1 MQFRLPGNQFPD
13 NSQIVRAELEF
24 NFFIR
29 QYSAVQLPDSA
40 AESLP
45 AQGYGVR
52 KSSVKIKNGGFDHQ
66 PYPTC
71 RQRPVQ
77 GESRA
82 GIVMMKLNRQDVSS
96 RAERSTFH
104 SRSLSKSLMYGKTP
118 KEYLSLWSVIALGIG
133 SMVGAGIFALMGQAT
148 LMAGKNVYWSFF
160 LGGVAALLSGYTY
173 AKLGSRYPGSGGIMD
188 YFNEAFSHKTL
199 SGALTLI
206 YLGTLVITVALVA
219 KSFGAYASRLFL
231 PDRAVTIYSTALFA
245 SVAILLL
252 GALNMGGARAVGKSE
267 VIMVAFKLLI
277 LTVLMLA
284 SFGSSV
290 PVGADSI
297 PVKGLDGLLGSVGLT
312 FFAFAG
318 YGMMA
323 NTAGNLKNP
332 SKTLPRAIFLAIG
345 LVLVLYLILSYVVLS
360 NVPATSLE
368 SHTETA
374 VAQAAYPVLGMWG
387 FMAVSVAALIATASA
402 INATMFSML
411 DISRALARN
420 GQLGAIFKQPFWGH
434 GTEGFFY
441 LLLGILVMTNAFNLV
456 AIANLAG
463 ACFLISYLAVFVAHW
478 RLRKETRGNV
488 LLIILGFLLM
498 LFILGAFFYQ
508 MFFSQPYLIPLIV
521 LFVAACFIL
530 EFLIRRKIA
539 KNAPKVS

>member
-1 MQFRLPGNQFPD
+1 
-13 NSQIVRAELEF
+13 
-24 NFFIR
+24 
-29 QYSAVQLPDSA
+29 
-40 AESLP
+40 
-45 AQGYGVR
+45 
-52 KSSVKIKNGGFDHQ
+52 
-66 PYPTC
+66 
-71 RQRPVQ
+71 
-77 GESRA
+77 
-82 GIVMMKLNRQDVSS
+82 
-96 RAERSTFH
+96 
-104 SRSLSKSLMYGKTP
+104 
-118 KEYLSLWSVIALGIG
+118 
-133 SMVGAGIFALMGQAT
+133 
-148 LMAGKNVYWSFF
+148 
-160 LGGVAALLSGYTY
+160 
-173 AKLGSRYPGSGGIMD
+173 MD

-290 PVGADSI
+290 PVGADPI

-332 SKTLPRAIFLAIG
+332 SRTLPRAIFMAIG
-345 LVLVLYLILSYVVLS
+345 LVLALYLILSYVVLS

-420 GQLGAIFKQPFWGH
+420 GQLGAILNSLSGA
-434 GTEGFFY
+434 TERRVFSIF
-441 LLLGILVMTNAFNLV
+441 
-456 AIANLAG
+456 AG
-463 ACFLISYLAVFVAHW
+463 DSGDDECL
-478 RLRKETRGNV
+478 
-488 LLIILGFLLM
+488 
-498 LFILGAFFYQ
+498 
-508 MFFSQPYLIPLIV
+508 
-521 LFVAACFIL
+521 
-530 EFLIRRKIA
+530 
-539 KNAPKVS
+539 

>member
-1 MQFRLPGNQFPD
+1 
-13 NSQIVRAELEF
+13 
-24 NFFIR
+24 
-29 QYSAVQLPDSA
+29 
-40 AESLP
+40 
-45 AQGYGVR
+45 
-52 KSSVKIKNGGFDHQ
+52 
-66 PYPTC
+66 
-71 RQRPVQ
+71 
-77 GESRA
+77 
-82 GIVMMKLNRQDVSS
+82 
-96 RAERSTFH
+96 
-104 SRSLSKSLMYGKTP
+104 MYGKTP

-332 SKTLPRAIFLAIG
+332 SKTLPKAIFLAIG
-345 LVLVLYLILSYVVLS
+345 LVLALYLILSYVVLS

-368 SHTETA
+368 SHT
-374 VAQAAYPVLGMWG
+374 VLGMWG

-478 RLRKETRGNV
+478 RLRKETQGNV

-498 LFILGAFFYQ
+498 LFIMGAFFYQ

-530 EFLIRRKIA
+530 EFLIRRKMA
-539 KNAPKVS
+539 KNAPRVS

>member
-1 MQFRLPGNQFPD
+1 MM
-13 NSQIVRAELEF
+13 ELQE
-24 NFFIR
+24 
-29 QYSAVQLPDSA
+29 
-40 AESLP
+40 
-45 AQGYGVR
+45 GVN
-52 KSSVKIKNGGFDHQ
+52 K
-66 PYPTC
+66 
-71 RQRPVQ
+71 
-77 GESRA
+77 
-82 GIVMMKLNRQDVSS
+82 QDVPS

-104 SRSLSKSLMYGKTP
+104 SCSISKSLMYGKAP

-148 LMAGKNVYWSFF
+148 LMAGKNVYWSFI

-219 KSFGAYASRLFL
+219 KSFGAYASRL
-231 PDRAVTIYSTALFA
+231 
-245 SVAILLL
+245 
-252 GALNMGGARAVGKSE
+252 NMGGARAVGKSE

-290 PVGADSI
+290 PVGADPI

-332 SKTLPRAIFLAIG
+332 SRTLPRAIFMAIG
-345 LVLVLYLILSYVVLS
+345 LVLALYLILSYVVLS

-411 DISRALARN
+411 DISRALAHN

-478 RLRKETRGNV
+478 RLRKETQGNV

-539 KNAPKVS
+539 KNVPRVS

>member
-1 MQFRLPGNQFPD
+1 
-13 NSQIVRAELEF
+13 
-24 NFFIR
+24 
-29 QYSAVQLPDSA
+29 
-40 AESLP
+40 
-45 AQGYGVR
+45 
-52 KSSVKIKNGGFDHQ
+52 
-66 PYPTC
+66 
-71 RQRPVQ
+71 
-77 GESRA
+77 
-82 GIVMMKLNRQDVSS
+82 
-96 RAERSTFH
+96 
-104 SRSLSKSLMYGKTP
+104 MYGKAP

-148 LMAGKNVYWSFF
+148 LMAGKNVYWSFI

-290 PVGADSI
+290 PVGADPI

-332 SKTLPRAIFLAIG
+332 SRTLPIAILWLLA
-345 LVLVLYLILSYVVLS
+345 LCW
-360 NVPATSLE
+360 PCT
-368 SHTETA
+368 
-374 VAQAAYPVLGMWG
+374 
-387 FMAVSVAALIATASA
+387 
-402 INATMFSML
+402 
-411 DISRALARN
+411 
-420 GQLGAIFKQPFWGH
+420 
-434 GTEGFFY
+434 
-441 LLLGILVMTNAFNLV
+441 
-456 AIANLAG
+456 
-463 ACFLISYLAVFVAHW
+463 
-478 RLRKETRGNV
+478 
-488 LLIILGFLLM
+488 
-498 LFILGAFFYQ
+498 
-508 MFFSQPYLIPLIV
+508 
-521 LFVAACFIL
+521 
-530 EFLIRRKIA
+530 
-539 KNAPKVS
+539 

>member
-1 MQFRLPGNQFPD
+1 
-13 NSQIVRAELEF
+13 
-24 NFFIR
+24 
-29 QYSAVQLPDSA
+29 
-40 AESLP
+40 
-45 AQGYGVR
+45 
-52 KSSVKIKNGGFDHQ
+52 
-66 PYPTC
+66 
-71 RQRPVQ
+71 
-77 GESRA
+77 
-82 GIVMMKLNRQDVSS
+82 
-96 RAERSTFH
+96 
-104 SRSLSKSLMYGKTP
+104 MYGKAP

-148 LMAGKNVYWSFF
+148 LMAGKNVYWSFI

-206 YLGTLVITVALVA
+206 YLGTLVITGEDLHIGKLSLDGGELHVDGRIDSV
-219 KSFGAYASRLFL
+219 SYASRLFL

-290 PVGADSI
+290 PVGADPI

-332 SKTLPRAIFLAIG
+332 SRTLPRAIFMAIG
-345 LVLVLYLILSYVVLS
+345 LVLALYLILSYVVLS

-478 RLRKETRGNV
+478 RLRKETQGNV

-539 KNAPKVS
+539 KNVPGVS